1 VTRSDRYA
9 ARIAVDL
16 LGGDAAPDVVVD
28 GALHVLLVGPDVVT
42 AEAIGALP
50 AEIRARASAVTAGEL
65 VGMGERPVP
74 AVRAKAN
81 ASVRIAMETVRDGAA
96 DAVVTAGSTGAAVA
110 AAHVVLGASPGV
122 HRPALGAVIPAATG
136 PVFLLDVGATP
147 WPKPDL
153 LVAHA
158 LLGVAYARV
167 ALGLPAPRVGLLSNG
182 SEPGKGDSLRRKVDR
197 RLAGLGDAVTY
208 VGFVEGHQVPLGGP
222 ADVVVTDGFTGN
234 VLLKGMEG
242 VVELLM
248 RAAADAPDTA
258 RAAAPDARAA
268 VDAPD
273 AARAARAAVLLGV
286 PGTVVVGHGAA
297 TGGDIARCIAHA
309 AEAVR
314 GDHLALVTAE
324 FDALRGH
331 GAHPIADE
339 DATRRADAFREVL

>member
-1 VTRSDRYA
+1 
-9 ARIAVDL
+9 
-16 LGGDAAPDVVVD
+16 
-28 GALHVLLVGPDVVT
+28 
-42 AEAIGALP
+42 
-50 AEIRARASAVTAGEL
+50 
-65 VGMGERPVP
+65 
-74 AVRAKAN
+74 
-81 ASVRIAMETVRDGAA
+81 
-96 DAVVTAGSTGAAVA
+96 
-110 AAHVVLGASPGV
+110 VVLGASPGV

-136 PVFLLDVGATP
+136 PVLLLDVGATP

-167 ALGLPAPRVGLLSNG
+167 ALGLPAPRIGLLSNG

-197 RLAGLGDAVTY
+197 RLAGFGDAVTY

-242 VVELLM
+242 VVELLT
-248 RAAADAPDTA
+248 RAAVDAPDTA
-258 RAAAPDARAA
+258 RGAVDAPDARGA

-286 PGTVVVGHGAA
+286 RGTVVVGHGAA

-339 DATRRADAFREVL
+339 DATRRADALREVL